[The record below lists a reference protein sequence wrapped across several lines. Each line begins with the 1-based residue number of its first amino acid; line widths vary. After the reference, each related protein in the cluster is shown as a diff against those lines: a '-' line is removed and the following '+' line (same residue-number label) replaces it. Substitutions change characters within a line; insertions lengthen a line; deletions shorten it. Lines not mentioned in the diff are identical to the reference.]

1 MNDLF
6 RVELKEI
13 VTLQDITKT
22 DKLHYKSNCRKVYNF
37 NEYLLSIVFLR
48 DIHEWHLSFKDGVD
62 EQSNV
67 VAKLKNLDKG
77 KKKKKLK
84 KIF

>member
-1 MNDLF
+1 M
-6 RVELKEI
+6 
-13 VTLQDITKT
+13 QDIIKA

-37 NEYLLSIVFLR
+37 NEYLLPIVFLR

-67 VAKLKNLDKG
+67 VAKLKNFDKG
-77 KKKKKLK
+77 KKTTEKDFFKK
-84 KIF
+84 